1 MKKVVALILLL
12 ICFASLVSCDKKE
25 PENQTRVQRGEPS
38 LNLSEENTQPQY
50 SEDVRLVVNGKDIT
64 EGNYVRIDRTARYAE
79 IPITVIFEELG
90 FDVQIEYDQEKDS
103 YAVSIDGDVFVD
115 TQYDDYGIYIDYGA
129 RSYVRS
135 IIDDQIIV
143 DSNSVFTQLYWSY
156 NADIEIDYTANIV
169 YIDSFDPYASIT
181 HDARLVV
188 NGKDITEGNCASF
201 QEYHNG
207 MEVEIP
213 LLAVVKALG
222 AKVKWQSETVVAVKY
237 KGETRI
243 FDTSEDGFGVFIPIG
258 GVVIRRIENGDLI
271 FDLTSIERIIEGDY
285 DVTVKVD
292 KENYIVYID
301 SIK

>member
-79 IPITVIFEELG
+79 IPIAVILEELG
-90 FDVQIEYDQEKDS
+90 YDVLVEYDQDKDS
-103 YAVSIDGDVFVD
+103 YAVITDEFVFVD
-115 TQYDDYGIYIDYGA
+115 TQYEDFGIRIGNGV
-129 RSYVRS
+129 RNYVRS
-135 IIDDQIIV
+135 IIDGQIIV
-143 DSNSVFTQLYWSY
+143 DSNSVFTQMYWMY
-156 NADIEIDYTANIV
+156 NAEIEVDYTTNTV
-169 YIDSFDPYASIT
+169 YIDSFDPYASIK

-201 QEYHNG
+201 KEYHNG

-237 KGETRI
+237 KGETRTY
-243 FDTSEDGFGVFIPIG
+243 DTSKDDYGVFIPLG
-258 GVVIRRIENGDLI
+258 GVATRKIENGDLI

-292 KENYIVYID
+292 EENYIIYVD
-301 SIK
+301 SK